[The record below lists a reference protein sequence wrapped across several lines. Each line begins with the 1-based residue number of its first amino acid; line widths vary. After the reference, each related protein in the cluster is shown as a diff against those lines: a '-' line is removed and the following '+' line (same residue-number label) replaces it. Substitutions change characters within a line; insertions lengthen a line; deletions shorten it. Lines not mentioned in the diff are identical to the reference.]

1 MELHDFNA
9 LRHTVTTR
17 RGPVSCLDTGNGPVA
32 LFIHGVGTNALLW
45 RNVIDLLR
53 DERRCVALDLPLH
66 GQTPAAP
73 GQDFSLPGL
82 VESIEALC
90 DALGLES
97 IDVVANDTGGALAQV
112 FAVRNVPRLRSLTLT
127 NCDTHDNLPP
137 PAFKPTVEQAERGE
151 LSAAAPQLMGNLA
164 LARSIFDSSYEHV
177 DRLPDEILRA
187 YLEPVLGTPERARE
201 FERLLC
207 SLRAEDLLAIEP
219 RLRQLQVP
227 TLVVWGT
234 GDVFFE
240 RRWADW
246 LHETIPGVSEV
257 VELEGARLFFP
268 DERASELVP
277 HLRRHWAAARS
288 AAPAAVA

>member
-17 RGPVSCLDTGNGPVA
+17 RGPVSYLDVGNGPVA

-45 RNVIDLLR
+45 RNVIDLLL

-177 DRLPDEILRA
+177 DRLPDEMLRA

-240 RRWADW
+240 RRWANW
-246 LHETIPGVSEV
+246 LRETIPGVSEV
-257 VELEGARLFFP
+257 VELDGARLFFP
-268 DERASELVP
+268 DERASELAP
-277 HLRRHWAAARS
+277 HLRRHWSAARA
-288 AAPAAVA
+288 AAPAAAA